1 MRTNRLCFLLLLT
14 APAIAVPV
22 SQATA
27 CEEYTFE
34 GYGFYF
40 YSDSY
45 DDSTGC
51 HARDGIWRVDLKT
64 GEEEQIFG
72 DNSGRYLIS
81 RCDLSYHGRQLL
93 FHGASIGNGVINN
106 DGSGY
111 EKISADIPLTT
122 ENVHL
127 YWTRL
132 GVFRTVGGELRRYD
146 IASGEY
152 TVVGFPS
159 LPGWND
165 NTFKGG
171 TTPKMCL
178 ASGDGTRLWNRAH
191 YKTISFGPK
200 KYGYPTH
207 GGHTTS
213 HTFFILNEDG
223 SPHRMFGRNFWG
235 HGDLVTLDGEYVY
248 WQDFGHEGW
257 WIGRHSDGQKIADL
271 RRPPLPVPAPGFHTA
286 CGEKDVV
293 QDARRPMH
301 HCTNDNEWFYLYTA
315 PRFFGLPASD
325 IDNACFF
332 NTVWNRHT
340 NSYVKVHGPEDGTW
354 LPRCRSLT
362 AVQLA
367 GFWKGYDLPDI
378 NDTSPYLVAYQKE
391 ITFHCAKQTTPL
403 DTTVRIGNINE
414 GPLEDVTATVEP
426 QSAESWLTPS
436 LTHTDITITM
446 TLRVDP
452 GSLPNEDNQTATVT
466 VQTASARNTAS
477 VKVHADKTMLP
488 RPADFVVYHANMSD
502 SFAYPELT
510 WNDRADGEEGYVI
523 EFHTNHNL
531 NKTWRA
537 LDTLDANTVRYISRL
552 HAYTEETSAGKYRIR
567 AYTADQTFSPYSVE
581 GYFCVPPDSLVP
593 PDPAWIHEGWSEGDP
608 LSAHKRRGSPACLT
622 QPVVAPTVSFAH
634 GRVRVA
640 AGAAFAGGTIR
651 LFRPEGRLVAS
662 RRIPDNHDGHHQLS
676 LKSPAGGVVL
686 LKTTGTSGI
695 STATELVVLPHH

>member
-1 MRTNRLCFLLLLT
+1 M
-14 APAIAVPV
+14 
-22 SQATA
+22 
-27 CEEYTFE
+27 
-34 GYGFYF
+34 
-40 YSDSY
+40 
-45 DDSTGC
+45 
-51 HARDGIWRVDLKT
+51 
-64 GEEEQIFG
+64 
-72 DNSGRYLIS
+72 
-81 RCDLSYHGRQLL
+81 
-93 FHGASIGNGVINN
+93 
-106 DGSGY
+106 
-111 EKISADIPLTT
+111 
-122 ENVHL
+122 
-127 YWTRL
+127 
-132 GVFRTVGGELRRYD
+132 
-146 IASGEY
+146 
-152 TVVGFPS
+152 
-159 LPGWND
+159 
-165 NTFKGG
+165 
-171 TTPKMCL
+171 
-178 ASGDGTRLWNRAH
+178 
-191 YKTISFGPK
+191 
-200 KYGYPTH
+200 
-207 GGHTTS
+207 
-213 HTFFILNEDG
+213 
-223 SPHRMFGRNFWG
+223 
-235 HGDLVTLDGEYVY
+235 
-248 WQDFGHEGW
+248 
-257 WIGRHSDGQKIADL
+257 
-271 RRPPLPVPAPGFHTA
+271 
-286 CGEKDVV
+286 
-293 QDARRPMH
+293 
-301 HCTNDNEWFYLYTA
+301 
-315 PRFFGLPASD
+315 
-325 IDNACFF
+325 
-332 NTVWNRHT
+332 WNRHT

-452 GSLPNEDNQTATVT
+452 GSLPGEDNQTATVT